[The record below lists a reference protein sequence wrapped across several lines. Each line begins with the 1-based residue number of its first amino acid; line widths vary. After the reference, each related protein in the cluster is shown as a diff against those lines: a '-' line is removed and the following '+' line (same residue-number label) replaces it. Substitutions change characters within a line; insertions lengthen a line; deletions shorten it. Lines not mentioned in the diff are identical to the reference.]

1 MGKKWTEKTVD
12 LSEREKTLGAVIEDN
27 PSDVIVITGY
37 AELSPLGNTRET
49 AKGELI
55 GKSGTKKFDVRNFR
69 SNIAAPVDFHPEDH
83 FSEKELRGMSRIG
96 AMGVVLAREA
106 GKMAGVLDAEGK
118 LQKNFN
124 PLRAGCTVS
133 SGIGSTSH
141 AINI

>member
-69 SNIAAPVDFHPEDH
+69 SNIAAPIDFYPEDH

-96 AMGVVLAREA
+96 AMGVMLAREA
-106 GKMAGVLDAEGK
+106 GRMAGILNSDGK
-118 LQKNFN
+118 ILQSMN
-124 PLRAGCTVS
+124 
-133 SGIGSTSH
+133 
-141 AINI
+141 